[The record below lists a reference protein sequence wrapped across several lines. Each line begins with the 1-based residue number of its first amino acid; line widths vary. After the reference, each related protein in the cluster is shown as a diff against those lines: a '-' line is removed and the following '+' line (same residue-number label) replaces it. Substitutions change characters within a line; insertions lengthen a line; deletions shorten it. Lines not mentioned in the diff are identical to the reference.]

1 MSSNQNL
8 FSMKKLKLTFVLIL
22 ASTFIFAQEEIK
34 LNQWLKTSSVQ
45 VQKPAFAAKKD
56 INGKTF
62 SNDQLIKELE
72 VGIDQAPAE
81 TQKISI
87 LGSGQSWESFTI
99 PEDSIILSSS
109 KENNLMMLSSYLE
122 VDQWAKVNFKVSS
135 DAIFQVYID
144 GKLKHTKT
152 GDEIKEEQVNTELH
166 RGKHRV
172 DIKLLSTGKQIKFAA
187 KATFNKDKFEGL
199 SIVSS
204 TNPQRTLTIEDI
216 LSGKSISGAGISPSG
231 NYLIIDYKN
240 VHEETGESLSY
251 KVLKNMKTGKNE
263 FVFRN
268 EDISHMKWLPESD
281 KISYTI
287 KINDA
292 YNLYVYD
299 VKTGTEK
306 TIAKEIENLSN
317 YHWTPNE
324 RKIIFSISDKAEDPG
339 ELKRIYGN
347 EDRIPGFRNRS
358 FLKLLDTESGDWLR
372 LTAGNL
378 STYVHDVHPGGNQF
392 IFSTSYP
399 VYTQIPYSKQ
409 NLYEMDLTDFSLDTI
424 WKDKQYSGRVQYSPG
439 GDRLLVQG
447 GPMCFGEVGKNVN
460 EGQVPN
466 NYDGQLY
473 LYNPETRQAK
483 SLTLNFAPAVS
494 AAKWLNEDEIYIKV
508 NERDYVSLYRYN
520 LDDQEYEKLNL
531 NVEVLGQIDFA
542 EKEPYAVYSGTSIS
556 TPEQLFYLNLKK
568 EKSQFIDK
576 PKKLNNVEFGETK
589 EWNFTNQDG
598 RTINGRVYYPPN
610 YNEEKKYPVIVYYY
624 GGTSP
629 VSRAFD
635 GRYPKNIW
643 TSNGYIVYVLQ
654 PSGATGFGQ
663 EFSALHVNGWGKEQT
678 SDIIEGTKKFLDA
691 HPSAD
696 EDNVGAIGAS
706 YGGYTTMYLQTQT
719 DIFKTA
725 VSHAGISSITSYWGE
740 GFWGYT
746 YNAVAAYDSYP
757 WNNKELYVDHSPL
770 YNADKFS
777 DSNSILLLHG
787 TADTNVPVGESK
799 QFYAALKIL
808 GKEAEMVL
816 VKGQNHW
823 VVGHSER
830 IKWHHTIM
838 SWFAKELKGQ
848 PQLWKNMYPEKYLK

>member
-1 MSSNQNL
+1 
-8 FSMKKLKLTFVLIL
+8 MKKLNLTFLLIL
-22 ASTFIFAQEEIK
+22 ASTFIFAQKEIP
-34 LNQWLKTSSVQ
+34 LNKWLKTGSVQ
-45 VQKPAFAAKKD
+45 VHKPAFAAKKD

-62 SNDQLIKELE
+62 SNEELIKQVTTSIEK
-72 VGIDQAPAE
+72 APAQGQE
-81 TQKISI
+81 ISL
-87 LGSGQSWESFTI
+87 LGSNQTWGNLTI
-99 PEDSIILSSS
+99 PEDSIILSPSE
-109 KENNLMMLSSYLE
+109 KNRLMMLSSYLE
-122 VDQWAKVNFKVSS
+122 LDQWAKINFKFSS
-135 DAIFQVYID
+135 DALFQVFID
-144 GKLKHTKT
+144 GKLKYTKT
-152 GDEIKEEQVNTELH
+152 GSKLKEEQLSTELH

-172 DIKLLSTGKQIKFAA
+172 DIKLLSTDENVKFAA
-187 KATFNKDKFEGL
+187 KATYKEDKFEKLTL
-199 SIVSS
+199 SNS
-204 TNPQRTLTIEDI
+204 TNPDRTITIDDI

-251 KVLKNMKTGKNE
+251 KVLKNMETGKNE

-268 EDISHMKWLPESD
+268 EDISHIKWLPESD
-281 KISYTI
+281 KISYTV
-287 KINDA
+287 KTNDA
-292 YNLYVYD
+292 YNLYVYN
-299 VKTGTEK
+299 VKNGKEK
-306 TIAKEIENLSN
+306 TIAKGIENLSN
-317 YHWTPNE
+317 YHWSPNE
-324 RKIIFSISDKAEDPG
+324 NKIVFSITDKAEDPG

-347 EDRIPGFRNRS
+347 EDRIPGFRDRS

-378 STYVHDVHPGGNQF
+378 STHVHDFHPKGNKF

-399 VYTQIPYSKQ
+399 VYTQIPYSRQ
-409 NLYEMDLTDFSLDTI
+409 NLYEMDLTDFTLDTL
-424 WKDKQYSGRVQYSPG
+424 WKDKQYSGWVQYSPEG
-439 GDRLLVQG
+439 NQLLVQG
-447 GPMCFGEVGKNVN
+447 GPMCFGEVGKNVS
-460 EGQVPN
+460 EDQVPN

-473 LYNPETRQAK
+473 LYNPKTQKAQ
-483 SLTLNFAPAVS
+483 SITLSFSPAVS
-494 AAKWLNEDEIYIKV
+494 SAKWLNEDEIYIKV
-508 NERDYVSLYRYN
+508 NERDFVNLYRYELN
-520 LDDQEYEKLNL
+520 DKEFEKLSL

-542 EKEPYAVYSGTSIS
+542 EKEPFAVYSGTSIS

-568 EKSQFIDK
+568 EKSQFVDK
-576 PKKLNNVEFGETK
+576 PKKLNNVEFGKTE
-589 EWNFTNQDG
+589 EWNFTNKDD
-598 RTINGRVYYPPN
+598 RTIYGRVYYPPN
-610 YNEEKKYPVIVYYY
+610 YNEDKEYPVIVYYY

-629 VSRAFD
+629 VSRSFD

-643 TSNGYIVYVLQ
+643 TSNDYIVYVLQ

-678 SDIIEGTKKFLDA
+678 SDIIEGTKKFLEA

-696 EDNVGAIGAS
+696 ENNVGAIGAS

-725 VSHAGISSITSYWGE
+725 VSHAGISSISSYWGE
-740 GFWGYT
+740 GYWGYS
-746 YNAVAAYDSYP
+746 YNAVASYKSYP
-757 WNNKELYVDHSPL
+757 WNNKEQYVERSPL

-816 VKGQNHW
+816 IKDQNHW

>member
-1 MSSNQNL
+1 
-8 FSMKKLKLTFVLIL
+8 MKKLNITFILIL
-22 ASTFIFAQEEIK
+22 ASTLLFAQKEIP
-34 LNQWLKTSSVQ
+34 LNTWLKTGPVQ
-45 VQKPAFAAKKD
+45 VHKPAFASKKD

-62 SNDQLIKELE
+62 SDADLIKQVNAEIKKAPEENLTITLI
-72 VGIDQAPAE
+72 GTDQE
-81 TQKISI
+81 
-87 LGSGQSWESFTI
+87 WESFTT
-99 PEDSIILSSS
+99 PEDSIILANSE
-109 KENNLMMLSSYLE
+109 KQDVVMLSSYLNL
-122 VDQWAKVNFKVSS
+122 DQWGKIDLKISS
-135 DAIFQVYID
+135 DALFQVFID

-152 GDEIKEEQVNTELH
+152 SDKLKEEQVSAELH
-166 RGKHRV
+166 HGKHRI
-172 DIKLLSTGKQIKFAA
+172 DIKLLSTNNKIKFAA
-187 KATFNKDKFEGL
+187 KATYDEDKFKEL
-199 SIVSS
+199 TLEST
-204 TNPQRTLTIEDI
+204 TNPTRTLTIDDI
-216 LSGKSISGAGISPSG
+216 LSGKSVSSAEISPSG
-231 NYLIIDYKN
+231 NYILIDYKN
-240 VHEETGESLSY
+240 VQKESGKSLSY

-268 EDISHMKWLPESD
+268 EDITHMKWLPESD
-281 KISYTI
+281 KISYAV

-292 YNLYVYD
+292 TNLYIYN
-299 VKTGTEK
+299 VKNGTEK
-306 TIAKEIENLSN
+306 TIAEGIDNLSN
-317 YHWTPNE
+317 YRWAPNE
-324 RKIIFSISDKAEDPG
+324 RKIIFSISDKAEEPG

-347 EDRIPGFRNRS
+347 EDRIPGFRDRS
-358 FLKLLDTESGDWLR
+358 FLKLLDVTSGDWVR

-378 STYVHDVHPGGNQF
+378 STSIHDFHPGENKF

-399 VYTQIPYSKQ
+399 VYTQLPYSKQ

-424 WKDKQYSGRVQYSPG
+424 WKDKQYSGWVQYSPE

-447 GPMCFGEVGKNVN
+447 GPLCFGEVGQNVS
-460 EGQVPN
+460 EGQIPN

-473 LYNPETRQAK
+473 LFNPDTKKAK
-483 SLTLNFAPAVS
+483 SLTYNFAPAVS
-494 AAKWLNEDEIYIKV
+494 SAKWLNEDEIYIRV
-508 NERDYVSLYRYN
+508 NERDYINLYRYEV
-520 LDDQEYEKLNL
+520 DDQEFEKINL
-531 NVEVLGQIDFA
+531 NVEVLGRIDFA
-542 EKEPYAVYSGTSIS
+542 ENEPFAVYTGTSIS
-556 TPEQLFYLNLKK
+556 TPEQLFYLDLKE
-568 EKSQFIDK
+568 EKSQLVDK
-576 PKKLNNVEFGETK
+576 PKQLNNVNFGKTK
-589 EWNFTNQDG
+589 EWNFTNKDG
-598 RTINGRVYYPPN
+598 RTIYGRVYYPPN
-610 YNEEKKYPVIVYYY
+610 YNEDKEYPVIVYYY

-629 VSRAFD
+629 VSRSFD

-663 EFSALHVNGWGKEQT
+663 EFSALHVEGWGKEQT
-678 SDIIEGTKKFLDA
+678 SDIIEGTKKFLEA

-696 EDNVGAIGAS
+696 EENIGAIGAS

-740 GFWGYT
+740 GYWGYS

-757 WNNKELYVDHSPL
+757 WNNKDLYVEHSPL

-808 GKEAEMVL
+808 DKNAEMVL
-816 VKGQNHW
+816 IKDQNHW

-838 SWFAKELKGQ
+838 SWFAKELKGK